1 MEVKPE
7 DLEKARAFFVPQPGD
22 QDITAKIR
30 REGQELSPTVKY
42 HECRDLSFDTD
53 FPNQGEANRRVFKA
67 IAEELKAARTSILAE
82 SPYFV
87 IKPGG
92 YAVLENLK
100 EREIAMTFLT
110 NGLHSTDAFY
120 TVASLFFNAGWL
132 AKTRM
137 TLYAFKGDSIQPDQ
151 SPETFGARDRWGIH
165 SKRAVLDDH
174 TVMVGTYNID
184 PRSANLN
191 SELMVICRNQPELAK
206 EFTQKIQARIA
217 ASRLVIDKGYADRWA
232 LLGGSSLKQIL
243 IFLIAL
249 PVSNLFDFLL

>member
-1 MEVKPE
+1 
-7 DLEKARAFFVPQPGD
+7 
-22 QDITAKIR
+22 
-30 REGQELSPTVKY
+30 
-42 HECRDLSFDTD
+42 
-53 FPNQGEANRRVFKA
+53 
-67 IAEELKAARTSILAE
+67 
-82 SPYFV
+82 
-87 IKPGG
+87 
-92 YAVLENLK
+92 
-100 EREIAMTFLT
+100 LT